1 MILNLQKVNGRTGLQ
16 KIKEVIIPNAKNSII
31 QFSKSGKFFG
41 LFINEN
47 KNFEVYNATD
57 IDLCF
62 KDIEAGKQYMKMNV
76 QENDGQFEASSL
88 IFDKSDN
95 YVLLA
100 SKD

>member
-57 IDLCF
+57 IDQCF
-62 KDIEAGKQYMKMNV
+62 KDIEAGNQYMKMDV
-76 QENDGQFEASSL
+76 QENDG
-88 IFDKSDN
+88 
-95 YVLLA
+95 
-100 SKD
+100 